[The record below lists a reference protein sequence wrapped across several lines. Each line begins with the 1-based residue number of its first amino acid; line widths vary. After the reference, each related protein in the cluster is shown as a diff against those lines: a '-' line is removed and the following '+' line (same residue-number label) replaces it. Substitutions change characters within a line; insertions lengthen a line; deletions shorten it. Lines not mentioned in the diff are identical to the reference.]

1 MKKLFVGNLPFSA
14 TEDDLRTLFDGFGSV
29 ASLQI
34 VMDRE
39 TGRSRGF
46 AFVEINDDAEA
57 DEAIR
62 RVNGK
67 DLKGRALNVNEARP
81 QREGGGGG
89 GGFRSRG
96 PGGGGGGFRRDR

>member
-62 RVNGK
+62 RVNGRE
-67 DLKGRALNVNEARP
+67 LKGRALNVNEARP

-89 GGFRSRG
+89 GFRSRG
-96 PGGGGGGFRRDR
+96 PGGGGGGYRRDR

>member
-67 DLKGRALNVNEARP
+67 ELKGRALNVNEARP
-81 QREGGGGG
+81 QREGGGG